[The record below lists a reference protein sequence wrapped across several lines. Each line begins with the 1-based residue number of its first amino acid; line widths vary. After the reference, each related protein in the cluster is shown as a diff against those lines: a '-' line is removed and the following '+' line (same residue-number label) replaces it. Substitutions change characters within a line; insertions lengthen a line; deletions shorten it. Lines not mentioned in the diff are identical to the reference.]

1 MLSVEKLHDLFLEA
15 AETDRRMPPAV
26 RKAKMA
32 SWVEYPMDWHGYGW
46 TQQGV
51 THLKPTSQQIDNFD
65 KALALTFK
73 MPELDRKIVWA
84 VAHSAAFRDQGAKW
98 TQIARLLSLNDPRI
112 VKRRYQDAL
121 IELFYKQ

>member
-26 RKAKMA
+26 RKAKLA
-32 SWVEYPMDWHGYGW
+32 SWVDYPMDWHGYGW

-51 THLKPTSQQIDNFD
+51 THLKPTSQQIDNYD
-65 KALALTFK
+65 RSLALTFK
-73 MPELDRKIVWA
+73 MPEADRKIVWA
-84 VAHSAAFRDQGAKW
+84 VAHSAAFRDIGAKW
-98 TQIARLLSLNDPRI
+98 TQIAWLLSLNDPRI

>member
-73 MPELDRKIVWA
+73 MPEIDRKIVWA
-84 VAHSAAFRDQGAKW
+84 VAHSAAFRDRGAKW
-98 TQIARLLSLNDPRI
+98 TQIARLLSLNDTRI